1 MRWPD
6 ENDRNIS
13 EILGIYRRNVN
24 IQISLKFSWFAST
37 NTKWLRLCLY
47 CWLESWKKKLRRHSK
62 WVEIALRMEYLQ
74 FIQKNG
80 WNRLGFWLEMVPK
93 TASIFTWCPEEIQL
107 PNYRDITYYFL
118 QKYAIFNKLCNLT
131 KTNTKQLF
139 TTYDRLRW
147 NETVKVTSI

>member
-107 PNYRDITYYFL
+107 PNYRNITYYFPKIRNFQQTVQL
-118 QKYAIFNKLCNLT
+118 DKNKHQTIVHNVWSTPL
-131 KTNTKQLF
+131 K
-139 TTYDRLRW
+139 W
-147 NETVKVTSI
+147 NG